1 MLLFFLNRG
10 GRLIMLRTAMSIASL
25 ALAALLAAAMPGD
38 PDLSHGTMHP
48 SCAPWDGPAIELR
61 LTTGPADCKRTSG
74 PYLSIVVWR
83 GLPLKSGQVV
93 KWGPGSDNGSAG
105 YCQTDSECRRAQ
117 SATIVFDK
125 YTDRDGAAGTYELQ
139 FKEGDTMK
147 GKFDVKWCEERMF
160 CG

>member
-1 MLLFFLNRG
+1 MRPNGYFL
-10 GRLIMLRTAMSIASL
+10 S
-25 ALAALLAAAMPGD
+25 LLAVLLVAASAATTD
-38 PDLSHGTMHP
+38 PALMSSSDTSFPYGTMHP
-48 SCAPWDGPAIELR
+48 SCAPWDGPAIEVR
-61 LTTGPADCKRTSG
+61 LTPGPAECKRTSG
-74 PYLSIVVWR
+74 PYLSIVIWR

-93 KWGPGSDNGSAG
+93 KWEPGSDNGSAG
-105 YCQTDSECRRAQ
+105 YCQKDGECRRAQ

-125 YTDRDGAAGTYELQ
+125 YSDRDGAAGTYELH